1 MARMQDRKS
10 KIPVHGWLILDK
22 PKGLTSTQALGK
34 ARRLIDGQKVGHC
47 GTLDPLATGIL
58 PLAFGEATKMVPY
71 VMDGDKE
78 YEFTIRWGEQR
89 DTDDAEGKITATGS
103 RRPTLEQ
110 IRAALP
116 DFIGT
121 IEQVPPIFSA
131 IKLQGERAY
140 DIARAGG
147 TPEMTARPVEVYT
160 LECTGTPNIDHATF
174 RVECGKGVYVRSIAR
189 DLAEKLGTYGHISA
203 LRRTKVGPF
212 TLAQAISLEKLT
224 ELSHKDA
231 ALTALL
237 ALRMAL
243 DDIPALTLT
252 ADEAQRLRSG
262 QSTMIRP
269 QHMDLMNAELIFA
282 EHQGVPVAMVEARA
296 GSFRVVRGFHF

>member
-1 MARMQDRKS
+1 MARMQDRKVKS
-10 KIPVHGWLILDK
+10 PVHGWLIIDK
-22 PKGLTSTQALGK
+22 PQGLTSTQTLGK

-89 DTDDAEGKITATGS
+89 DTDDAEGKITATTS
-103 RRPTLEQ
+103 KRPNLEQ
-110 IRAALP
+110 IQAALP
-116 DFIGT
+116 AFIGT
-121 IEQVPPIFSA
+121 IDQVPPIFSA

-147 TPEMTARPVEVYT
+147 SPEMTARPVEVYG
-160 LECTGTPNIDHATF
+160 LECLGIPNLDHASF
-174 RVECGKGVYVRSIAR
+174 RIQCGKGFYVRSIAR
-189 DLAEKLGTYGHISA
+189 DLAVKLGTYGHISA

-212 TLAQAISLEKLT
+212 TLNHAISLEKLA

-243 DDIPALTLT
+243 DDIPALNLT
-252 ADEAQRLRSG
+252 ADEAQRLRAG
-262 QSTMIRP
+262 QSIMIRP
-269 QHMDLMNAELIFA
+269 QYMDLMNAELVFA
-282 EHQGVPVAMVEARA
+282 EHQGVPVAMVEAKA